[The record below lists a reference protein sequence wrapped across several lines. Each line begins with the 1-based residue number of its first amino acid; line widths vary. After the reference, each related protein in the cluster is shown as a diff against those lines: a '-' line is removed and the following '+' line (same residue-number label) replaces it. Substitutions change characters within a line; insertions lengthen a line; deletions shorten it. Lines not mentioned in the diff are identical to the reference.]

1 MDDFKVNEEEGI
13 SHGHI
18 SAEIQRHWGQFY
30 QKFSKIFK
38 IMKPIKSRTGYEK
51 ALGTVEAI
59 GKFETKLN
67 QIILGYSR

>member
-1 MDDFKVNEEEGI
+1 MGIFPLKFKGIVVN
-13 SHGHI
+13 
-18 SAEIQRHWGQFY
+18 FT
-30 QKFSKIFK
+30 KKIPKLFK
-38 IMKPIKSRTGYEK
+38 IMKPMKSRTGYEK

>member
-1 MDDFKVNEEEGI
+1 MGIFPLKFKGIGVN
-13 SHGHI
+13 
-18 SAEIQRHWGQFY
+18 FT
-30 QKFSKIFK
+30 KKIPKLFK